1 MVSQDEIK
9 AKNFGN
15 STDDQYGD
23 VQDEKRLRDTIR
35 KHQNRT
41 VDNFILDIAEQTP
54 AIKTALVIPSLIYGQ
69 GSGPGNQRSIQIPE
83 LARIAIE
90 RKRAAQIGAGANI
103 WSNVYISDLSSL
115 LVSLVESAV
124 SDSDDKRIWGA
135 SGLFF
140 AGVHRGISFGSAI
153 KQIAT
158 AAHQLRYLPDTKVDE
173 ISASEADKLSPHA
186 SAIVGTNA
194 RTLSERAQEVL
205 EWKPLGPSLEDEIPP
220 TVKVEIERLKGIR
233 EHRSSI

>member
-9 AKNFGN
+9 AKNFGS

-23 VQDEKRLRDTIR
+23 IHDEEWLRATIR

-41 VDNFILDIAEQTP
+41 VDNFVLDVSERTP
-54 AIKTALVIPSLIYGQ
+54 AVKTALVIPSLTYGR

-83 LARIAIE
+83 LARIALE
-90 RKRAAQIGAGANI
+90 RKRAVQIGAGANV
-103 WSNVYISDLSSL
+103 WSNVHISDLSSL
-115 LVSLVESAV
+115 LVSLVKSAI
-124 SDSDDKRIWGA
+124 SRSDDKRIWGP

-140 AGVHRGISFGSAI
+140 AGANPGISFASAV

-158 AAHQLRYLPDTKVDE
+158 AAQESRFLPDTEVDE

-205 EWKPLGPSLEDEIPP
+205 GWSPQGPSLEDEIPP
-220 TVKVEIERLKGIR
+220 TVRVEIERLEDVSGSK
-233 EHRSSI
+233 

>member
-15 STDDQYGD
+15 STEDQYGD
-23 VQDEKRLRDTIR
+23 VQDEDRLRSIIR

-41 VDNFILDIAEQTP
+41 VDNFILDIAQQTP

-83 LARIAIE
+83 LARIALE
-90 RKRAAQIGAGANI
+90 RKRAAQIGAGANT
-103 WSNVYISDLSSL
+103 WSNVHISDLSSL
-115 LVSLVESAV
+115 LVSLVESAI
-124 SDSDDKRIWGA
+124 SGSDDKRIWGA

-140 AGVHRGISFGSAI
+140 AGADRGISFGLTV
-153 KQIAT
+153 KQIAV
-158 AAHQLRYLPDTKVDE
+158 AAHGSRHLPDTEVDE

-186 SAIVGTNA
+186 SVIVGTNA
-194 RTLSERAQEVL
+194 RTLSERAQEVFG
-205 EWKPLGPSLEDEIPP
+205 WKPQGPSLEDESPT
-220 TVKVEIERLKGIR
+220 TVKMEIERLKDV
-233 EHRSSI
+233 

>member
-23 VQDEKRLRDTIR
+23 IHDEERLRATIR
-35 KHQNRT
+35 RHQNRT
-41 VDNFILDIAEQTP
+41 VDNFVLDVSESTP
-54 AIKTALVIPSLIYGQ
+54 AVKTALVIPSLIYGR

-83 LARIAIE
+83 LARIALE
-90 RKRAAQIGAGANI
+90 RKRAVQIGAGANV
-103 WSNVYISDLSSL
+103 WSNVHISDLSSL
-115 LVSLVESAV
+115 LVSLVESAI
-124 SDSDDKRIWGA
+124 SGSDDKRIWGS

-140 AGVHRGISFGSAI
+140 AGANPGISFASAV

-158 AAHQLRYLPDTKVDE
+158 AAQDSGFLPDTEVDE

-205 EWKPLGPSLEDEIPP
+205 GWSPQGPSLEDEIPP
-220 TVKVEIERLKGIR
+220 TVRVEIERLEDMPGSK
-233 EHRSSI
+233 

>member
-9 AKNFGN
+9 ARNFGN

-23 VQDEKRLRDTIR
+23 IHDEERLRATIR

-41 VDNFILDIAEQTP
+41 VDNFVLDVSESTP
-54 AIKTALVIPSLIYGQ
+54 AVKTALVIPSLIYGR

-83 LARIAIE
+83 LARIALE
-90 RKRAAQIGAGANI
+90 RKRAVQIGAGANV
-103 WSNVYISDLSSL
+103 WSNVHISDLSSL
-115 LVSLVESAV
+115 LVSLVESAI
-124 SDSDDKRIWGA
+124 SGSDDKRIWGP

-140 AGVHRGISFGSAI
+140 AGANPGISFASAV

-158 AAHQLRYLPDTKVDE
+158 AAQESRFLPDTEVDE

-205 EWKPLGPSLEDEIPP
+205 GWSPQGPSLEDEIPP
-220 TVKVEIERLKGIR
+220 TVRVEIERLEDVPGSK
-233 EHRSSI
+233 

>member
-23 VQDEKRLRDTIR
+23 IKDEKRLRTTIR

-41 VDNFILDIAEQTP
+41 VDNFVLDVSELTP
-54 AIKTALVIPSLIYGQ
+54 AVKTALVIPSLIYGK

-83 LARIAIE
+83 LARIALE
-90 RKRAAQIGAGANI
+90 RKRAVQIGAGANV
-103 WSNVYISDLSSL
+103 WSNVHISDLSSL
-115 LVSLVESAV
+115 LVSLVESAI
-124 SDSDDKRIWGA
+124 SGSDDKRVWGS

-140 AGVHRGISFGSAI
+140 AGANRGISFASAV

-158 AAHQLRYLPDTKVDE
+158 AAHDSGFLPNTEVDE

-186 SAIVGTNA
+186 SAIMGTNA

-205 EWKPLGPSLEDEIPP
+205 RWTPRGSALEDEILP
-220 TVKVEIERLKGIR
+220 TVRVEIERLKDT
-233 EHRSSI
+233 SSR

>member
-1 MVSQDEIK
+1 
-9 AKNFGN
+9 
-15 STDDQYGD
+15 
-23 VQDEKRLRDTIR
+23 VQDEKRLRATIR

-41 VDNFILDIAEQTP
+41 
-54 AIKTALVIPSLIYGQ
+54 LVIPSLIYGQ

-90 RKRAAQIGAGANI
+90 RKRAAQIGTGANI

-124 SDSDDKRIWGA
+124 SNSDDKRIWGA
-135 SGLFF
+135 SDLFF
-140 AGVHRGISFGSAI
+140 AGADGGISFGSAI

-158 AAHQLRYLPDTKVDE
+158 AAHQFHHLPDTEVDE

-205 EWKPLGPSLEDEIPP
+205 GGTHRDLLWKTKFPSLWNTCSVDRLMAGKDEDAPVMIGCP
-220 TVKVEIERLKGIR
+220 RNMIR
-233 EHRSSI
+233 TIAKQVHVQSVPS

>member
-23 VQDEKRLRDTIR
+23 VEDEKRLQATIR

-41 VDNFILDIAEQTP
+41 VDNFTLDISDQTP
-54 AIKTALVIPSLIYGQ
+54 AVKTALVIPSLIYGQ
-69 GSGPGNQRSIQIPE
+69 GRGPGNQRSIQIPE
-83 LARIAIE
+83 LARIALQ
-90 RKRAAQIGAGANI
+90 RKRAAQIGAGANV
-103 WSNVYISDLSSL
+103 WSNVHISDLSSL
-115 LVSLVESAV
+115 LVSLVESAL
-124 SDSDDKRIWGA
+124 SGSDDKRIWGA
-135 SGLFF
+135 SGLFL
-140 AGVHRGISFGSAI
+140 AGANPGISFGAAI

-158 AAHQLRYLPDTKVDE
+158 AAHESHHLSDTEIDE

-194 RTLSERAQEVL
+194 RTLSERAQKFFG
-205 EWKPLGPSLEDEIPP
+205 WKPQGPALADEIPS
-220 TVKVEIERLKGIR
+220 TVMVEIERLR
-233 EHRSSI
+233 AS

>member
-1 MVSQDEIK
+1 
-9 AKNFGN
+9 
-15 STDDQYGD
+15 
-23 VQDEKRLRDTIR
+23 
-35 KHQNRT
+35 
-41 VDNFILDIAEQTP
+41 
-54 AIKTALVIPSLIYGQ
+54 
-69 GSGPGNQRSIQIPE
+69 
-83 LARIAIE
+83 
-90 RKRAAQIGAGANI
+90 
-103 WSNVYISDLSSL
+103 
-115 LVSLVESAV
+115 
-124 SDSDDKRIWGA
+124 
-135 SGLFF
+135 LFF
-140 AGVHRGISFGSAI
+140 AGVHRGISFGLAI

-205 EWKPLGPSLEDEIPP
+205 EWKPQGPSLEDEIPP

>member
-15 STDDQYGD
+15 STDEQYGD
-23 VQDEKRLRDTIR
+23 IHDEERLRATIR

-41 VDNFILDIAEQTP
+41 VDNFVLDISETTP
-54 AIKTALVIPSLIYGQ
+54 AVKTALVIPSLIYGQ

-83 LARIAIE
+83 LARIALE

-103 WSNVYISDLSSL
+103 WSNVHISDLSSL
-115 LVSLVESAV
+115 LVSLVESAI
-124 SDSDDKRIWGA
+124 SGSDDKRIWGS

-140 AGVHRGISFGSAI
+140 AGANRGITFASAV
-153 KQIAT
+153 KKIAT
-158 AAHQLRYLPDTKVDE
+158 AAHDSHDLHDIEVDE

-205 EWKPLGPSLEDEIPP
+205 GWRPQGPTLEDEIPP
-220 TVKVEIERLKGIR
+220 TVRVEVERLKDVSG
-233 EHRSSI
+233 HK